1 MFITISR
8 EYGAGGSVVARMVAD
23 TLRWRLV
30 DNQVVEEVAR
40 RAGLTTD
47 DVARREE
54 RGPSFIERLSRA
66 LASATPE
73 LLGAEAVQPPEA
85 EESRLVKLTEQVVRD
100 ACADGHVVLVGRA
113 AVALLASREDALH
126 VRVVAEAEH
135 RSLVIMDRLGIE
147 KEEAVRRIKEVDAN
161 RARYHRIWYDRDW
174 YDPRNYHLTVNTG
187 LLGLDR
193 SAELVVT
200 AAAPLVRGGGE

>member
-8 EYGAGGSVVARMVAD
+8 EYGAGGSVVAQLVAD
-23 TLRWRLV
+23 ALRWRLV

-40 RAGLTTD
+40 RAGLTPD

-54 RGPSFIERLSRA
+54 RGPSFVERLSRA
-66 LASATPE
+66 LATATPE
-73 LLGAEAVQPPEA
+73 LLGAESAQPPEA

-113 AVALLASREDALH
+113 AVALLGSREDALH
-126 VRVVAEAEH
+126 VRVVAEPEH
-135 RSLVIMDRLGIE
+135 RSLVIMERLGDT
-147 KEEAVRRIKEVDAN
+147 KEEVQRRIKEVDTN
-161 RARYHRIWYDRDW
+161 RARYHRLWYDRDW
-174 YDPRNYHLTVNTG
+174 YDPRHYHHTVNTG
-187 LLGLDR
+187 WLGLDR

-200 AAAPLVRGGGE
+200 AAAPLVRHG

>member
-8 EYGAGGSVVARMVAD
+8 EYGAGGSVVAQLVAD
-23 TLRWRLV
+23 ALRWRLV

-40 RAGLTTD
+40 RAGLTPD

-54 RGPSFIERLSRA
+54 RGPSFVERLSRA
-66 LASATPE
+66 LATATPE

-113 AVALLASREDALH
+113 AVALLGSREDALH
-126 VRVVAEAEH
+126 VRVVAEPDH
-135 RSLVIMDRLGIE
+135 RTLVIMERLGVSR
-147 KEEAVRRIKEVDAN
+147 EEAQRRIKEVDAN
-161 RARYHRIWYDRDW
+161 RARYHRLWYDRDW
-174 YDPRNYHLTVNTG
+174 HDPRNYHLAVNTG
-187 LLGLDR
+187 WLGLDR

-200 AAAPLVRGGGE
+200 AAAPLVTDG

>member
-8 EYGAGGSVVARMVAD
+8 EYGAGGSVVARLVAD
-23 TLRWRLV
+23 ALRWRLV

-40 RAGLTTD
+40 RAGLTPD

-54 RGPSFIERLSRA
+54 RGPSFVERLSRA
-66 LASATPE
+66 LATATPE
-73 LLGAEAVQPPEA
+73 LLGAETVQPPEA

-113 AVALLASREDALH
+113 AVALLGSREDALH
-126 VRVVAEAEH
+126 VRVVADPEH
-135 RSLVIMDRLGIE
+135 RILVIMERLGVAR
-147 KEEAVRRIKEVDAN
+147 EEATRRIKEVDAN
-161 RARYHRIWYDRDW
+161 RARYHRLWYDRDW
-174 YDPRNYHLTVNTG
+174 YDPRNYHLAVNTG
-187 LLGLDR
+187 WLGLDR

-200 AAAPLVRGGGE
+200 AAAPLVR